1 MEFEF
6 RLGFAEAWHDR
17 AVQHGQTYRF
27 EVVDQSTSEE
37 RNISELDVKRRAAAR
52 AARLG
57 QANHSVRNELIE
69 ADLAKHADTLKQL
82 EEARENKVAALG
94 KDVGPLGRNLAKIE
108 ESIIKRYETPPDRQ
122 LEPILSRHT
131 LSELQEQAVRL
142 NLPEKVLQLEN
153 LRLSLAREHNAPTRA
168 DAETAILGG
177 QLNVARAD
185 LMARNA
191 RLENF
196 EASVH
201 LTTYE
206 VGGDPWSLAALDK
219 QIVRR
224 WEDTKLIPERA
235 AHLNWRSLARLNY
248 SQAAR
253 QQACA
258 DVERLNNVRDDIVR
272 QIEQRRQPL
281 IADRDLAREVLDVL
295 ENAHGLDQRSRCQ
308 NGLTLPDPKYERY
321 QINALESSAE
331 TLRDSNLLREVHEW
345 EKHAA
350 RSDSEI
356 NWEGRAIAREIMS
369 GLAVEQAKE
378 RCNIF

>member
-1 MEFEF
+1 MP
-6 RLGFAEAWHDR
+6 AE
-17 AVQHGQTYRF
+17 
-27 EVVDQSTSEE
+27 
-37 RNISELDVKRRAAAR
+37 
-52 AARLG
+52 
-57 QANHSVRNELIE
+57 
-69 ADLAKHADTLKQL
+69 
-82 EEARENKVAALG
+82 
-94 KDVGPLGRNLAKIE
+94 GPL
-108 ESIIKRYETPPDRQ
+108 
-122 LEPILSRHT
+122 EPVLSRHT

-142 NLPEKVLQLEN
+142 NLPERVLELEN
-153 LRLSLAREHNAPTRA
+153 LRMTLAREHNAPTRT
-168 DAETAILGG
+168 DAEAAILGG

-206 VGGDPWSLAALDK
+206 VGGDRWSLAALDK
-219 QIVRR
+219 QIARR
-224 WEDTKLIPERA
+224 REDTKLIPERA
-235 AHLNWRSLARLNY
+235 AHLNWRSLARMNY

-253 QQACA
+253 QQASA
-258 DVERLNNVRDDIVR
+258 DVERLTNVRDEIVR

-295 ENAHGLDQRSRCQ
+295 ENAHGLEQRSRSQ
-308 NGLTLPDPKYERY
+308 NGLTMPDPKYERY

-356 NWEGRAIAREIMS
+356 NWEGKGGCARDHVRLGCRTS
-369 GLAVEQAKE
+369 KGTATAFSRK
-378 RCNIF
+378 

>member
-6 RLGFAEAWHDR
+6 RLAFAEAWHDR
-17 AVQHGQTYRF
+17 AVQHGHSYRF

-37 RNISELDVKRRAAAR
+37 RRISELDVKRRAAAR

-253 QQACA
+253 QQH
-258 DVERLNNVRDDIVR
+258 VRTLNGSTTSGMTLFVKLNNAANRLLQIV
-272 QIEQRRQPL
+272 I
-281 IADRDLAREVLDVL
+281 
-295 ENAHGLDQRSRCQ
+295 
-308 NGLTLPDPKYERY
+308 
-321 QINALESSAE
+321 
-331 TLRDSNLLREVHEW
+331 
-345 EKHAA
+345 
-350 RSDSEI
+350 
-356 NWEGRAIAREIMS
+356 
-369 GLAVEQAKE
+369 
-378 RCNIF
+378 